1 MSALSHQDV
10 DGLILSFAKVQWR
23 KVAMIIGQVLD
34 ECRRRGVGV
43 DEDGVADR
51 VCDSAAER
59 ICALV
64 ENGQLEA
71 QGNLSRWRHSEVK
84 LPD

>member
-1 MSALSHQDV
+1 MSALSPQDV
-10 DGLILSFAKVQWR
+10 DALILSFAKVQWR
-23 KVAMIIGQVLD
+23 KVAMIMSQVLHQ
-34 ECRRRGVGV
+34 CRDSGV
-43 DEDGVADR
+43 DVEADS
-51 VCDSAAER
+51 VAER
-59 ICALV
+59 VCALV

>member
-1 MSALSHQDV
+1 MSTLSHQNLDA
-10 DGLILSFAKVQWR
+10 LILSFAKVQWR

-34 ECRRRGVGV
+34 ECRRRGV
-43 DEDGVADR
+43 DLDKDGVADR
-51 VCDSAAER
+51 VCDGVAER

-64 ENGQLEA
+64 ENGQLGA

>member
-23 KVAMIIGQVLD
+23 KVAMIMSQVLH
-34 ECRRRGVGV
+34 ECGDRGVDV
-43 DEDGVADR
+43 DV
-51 VCDSAAER
+51 DSVEER

-71 QGNLSRWRHSEVK
+71 QGNLSSWRHGEVK

>member
-1 MSALSHQDV
+1 MSTLSHQNLDA
-10 DGLILSFAKVQWR
+10 LILSFVKVQWR

-34 ECRRRGVGV
+34 ECRRRGVDL
-43 DEDGVADR
+43 DEDGVAD
-51 VCDSAAER
+51 R

>member
-1 MSALSHQDV
+1 MSAVSHQEI
-10 DGLILSFAKVQWR
+10 DGMILSFAKVQWR
-23 KVAMIIGQVLD
+23 KVAMIIGQVLG
-34 ECRRRGVGV
+34 ECGRRGVDV
-43 DEDGVADR
+43 DEDGVTDR
-51 VCDSAAER
+51 ICALAAER
-59 ICALV
+59 IRALV